1 MGSGKKTSFDIA
13 HKAGVSQAT
22 VSRAL
27 RNSPLVNPDTRR
39 RVQRIA
45 REMNYQVDRS
55 ASGLRSQRSN
65 TIALILFED
74 PATADGH
81 INPFFLSMLGNI
93 TRQAVTNQYDVL
105 VSFQYP
111 DDDWSSQ
118 YQASNRADGVI
129 LLGYGDYSNVAE
141 KLLRLHDQ
149 GAHFLVWGATTPE
162 LKEHAVGSK
171 NTQGGEMATE
181 HLLKLGRTKLAFLGK
196 AGDDSPEF
204 QQRYLGYRQ
213 TLKASGLPARSELH
227 IEAENHETSGFD
239 AMTQLLESGEE
250 FDGVFAASD
259 LIAIGAMKCLRK
271 AGIEMPRQVSVV
283 GFDDIPAAAYCTPSL
298 TTIRQDTRVA
308 AKVLVDNLISIIN
321 GGPVE
326 SRLLPMS
333 LVIRGSCGGRVL
345 RTTNKRASD
354 SITNHE

>member
-27 RNSPLVNPDTRR
+27 RNSPLVNPETRK

-55 ASGLRSQRSN
+55 AAGLRSQKSN
-65 TIALILFED
+65 TIALLLFED
-74 PATADGH
+74 PTTDDGH

-93 TRQAVTNQYDVL
+93 TRHAVTKQFDVL

-111 DDDWSSQ
+111 DDDWASQ
-118 YQASNRADGVI
+118 YQASNRADGII
-129 LLGYGDYSNVAE
+129 LLGYGDYSNVAD

-162 LKEHAVGSK
+162 LEEHAVGSM
-171 NTQGGEMATE
+171 NTQGGEMATS
-181 HLLKLGRTKLAFLGK
+181 HLLKLGRTKPAFLGK

-204 QQRYLGYRQ
+204 QQRYLGYQQ
-213 TLKASGLPARSELH
+213 TLRAKGLPVRSELH
-227 IEAENHETSGFD
+227 IDAENHETSGFN
-239 AMTQLLESGEE
+239 AMSQLLESGEE
-250 FDGVFAASD
+250 FDAVFAASD

-271 AGIEMPRQVSVV
+271 AGFEMPRQVSVV
-283 GFDDIPAAAYCTPSL
+283 GFDDIPAAAYSAPSL
-298 TTIRQDTRVA
+298 TTIRQDTHVA
-308 AKVLVDNLISIIN
+308 AKVLVENLISMIN
-321 GGPVE
+321 GEPVK
-326 SRLLPMS
+326 SRQLPMS

-345 RTTNKRASD
+345 RTSNERALD